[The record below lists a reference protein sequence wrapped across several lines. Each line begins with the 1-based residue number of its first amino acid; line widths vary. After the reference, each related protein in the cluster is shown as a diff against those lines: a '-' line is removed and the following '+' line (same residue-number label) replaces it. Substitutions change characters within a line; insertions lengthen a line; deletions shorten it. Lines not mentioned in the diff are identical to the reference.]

1 MKSNVNNVEEII
13 VVADNAKVKK
23 TVKDSVFT
31 NLFGNPKYLL
41 QLYQALHP
49 EDKDVREEDLKTI
62 TLENIFTD
70 DIYNDLGFAKGEK
83 LMILMEAQST
93 WTVNIIVRALEY
105 LVNSYRRYFSENS
118 EDLYRSRKVK
128 LPKPELYVIFTGDRE
143 NRPKEIKLS
152 EEFFD
157 GEKVAIEVNVKMIYD
172 GKKGDIINQY
182 VSFTRVLNEQVK
194 KHGRTKDAVRE
205 AIRICKDSNVLKE
218 YLEKKESEVVDIM
231 MQLYD
236 QEEVMR
242 VHDIGVARDSAIRT
256 AVEMCQDFGMTF
268 MDAVEKI
275 AAKFSFSKE
284 RAESEVSEYW
294 NE

>member
-1 MKSNVNNVEEII
+1 MKSYTNNVEEMI
-13 VVADNAKVKK
+13 VVADNLQVKH

-49 EDKDVREEDLKTI
+49 EDTDVKEEDLQTI

-70 DIYNDLGFAKGEK
+70 DIYNDLGFAKGNK

-93 WTVNIIVRALEY
+93 WTVNIIIRALEY
-105 LVNSYRRYFSENS
+105 LVNSYRRYFSENG
-118 EDLYRSRKVK
+118 EDLYRSKKVT
-128 LPKPELYVIFTGDRE
+128 LPKPELYVIFTGERKTHPE
-143 NRPKEIKLS
+143 EITLS
-152 EEFFD
+152 EEFFG
-157 GEKVAIEVNVKMIYD
+157 GEKVAIEVTVKMIYD

-182 VSFTRVLNEQVK
+182 VSFTKVLGEQLK
-194 KHGRTKDAVRE
+194 KYGRTRDAVLE
-205 AIRICKDSNVLKE
+205 TIRICKDSNVLKE
-218 YLEKKESEVVDIM
+218 YLEKRESEVVDIM

-242 VHDIGVARDSAIRT
+242 VHILSERRDSAIRAT
-256 AVEMCQDFGMTF
+256 VEAFQEVGLSFVDV
-268 MDAVEKI
+268 VEKI

-284 RAESEVSEYW
+284 RAEEEVKEYW

>member
-31 NLFGNPKYLL
+31 NLFGNSKYLL

-105 LVNSYRRYFSENS
+105 LVNSYRRYFSENG
-118 EDLYRSRKVK
+118 EDLYRSKKVT
-128 LPKPELYVIFTGDRE
+128 LPKPELYVIFTGERKVHPE
-143 NRPKEIKLS
+143 EIRLS
-152 EEFFD
+152 EEFFG
-157 GEKVAIEVNVKMIYD
+157 GEKVAIEVTVKMIYD

-194 KHGRTKDAVRE
+194 KHGRTRDVVRE
-205 AIRICKDSNVLKE
+205 AIRICKDSDVLKE
-218 YLEKKESEVVDIM
+218 YLEKRESEVVDIM

-236 QEEVMR
+236 QEEIMR
-242 VHDIGVARDSAIRT
+242 VHDIGVARDSGIMNVV
-256 AVEMCQDFGMTF
+256 AVLKGMGLSF
-268 MDAVEKI
+268 VEVANKI
-275 AAKFSFSKE
+275 AEQFCLTKE

-294 NE
+294 SE